1 VTSSLVNLTP
11 LPLGGNHAN
20 VNPTMNLAGNV
31 QVMSVLEVPSVSSV
45 FEQFD
50 MDAME
55 ALPRGLFDWSK
66 GLQYFYLW

>member
-11 LPLGGNHAN
+11 LPLGGNHTN
-20 VNPTMNLAGNV
+20 VNPAMNLAGNV
-31 QVMSVLEVPSVSSV
+31 QVMSVLEVPSVPSV

-55 ALPRGLFDWSK
+55 VLPRGLFDWSK
-66 GLQYFYLW
+66 CLQYFYL